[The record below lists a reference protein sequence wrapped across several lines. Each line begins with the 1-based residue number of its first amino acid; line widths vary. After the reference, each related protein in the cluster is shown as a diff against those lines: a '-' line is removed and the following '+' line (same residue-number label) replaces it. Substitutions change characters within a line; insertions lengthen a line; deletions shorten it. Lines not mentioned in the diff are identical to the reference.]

1 MRLFDK
7 LFGKKKEME
16 EMSYM
21 EKMEKYCVI
30 CLLLLFLL
38 FPLGAASAKTITVDD
53 SGGADFTKIQSAVNT
68 ASEGDTIFV
77 KDGIFVENVKINKSL
92 IIRSESGYEGT
103 IVETKNPT
111 DHVFEIFVDK
121 G

>member
-68 ASEGDTIFV
+68 ASEGDPSPLINQFTIFTPFSDNFCYSYL
-77 KDGIFVENVKINKSL
+77 KPFCTHL
-92 IIRSESGYEGT
+92 R
-103 IVETKNPT
+103 
-111 DHVFEIFVDK
+111 
-121 G
+121 